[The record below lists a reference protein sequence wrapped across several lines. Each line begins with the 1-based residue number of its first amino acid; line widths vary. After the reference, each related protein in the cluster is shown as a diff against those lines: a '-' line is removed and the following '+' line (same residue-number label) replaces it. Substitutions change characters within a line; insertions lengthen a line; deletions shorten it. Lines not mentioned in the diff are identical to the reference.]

1 MINKY
6 TKFAD
11 IPFSA
16 EQWQLLKKAID
27 DDIDVCEFANENFST
42 DQLEVLIKGK
52 SYQVDISVI
61 NDPMIPAEQM
71 ENILDHIMKEMG
83 IYECEYEKVRRKW
96 LINITWMTLLII
108 LISTIAIIYLVNQD
122 TISLYSQNLQLQVED
137 SVELEAGAP
146 FNAMDY
152 VIFCS
157 DNGTL
162 KLPQISTDKIG
173 SYVLEYTL
181 SNEVK
186 EMKASLKLKIIDRQ
200 APLIYLKQEFL
211 SIEKNQN
218 FSCRNYVD
226 KVIDNV
232 DGDIT
237 DKVTCNTI
245 DFNKERQEITYTV
258 ADSSGNK
265 AVKKMIVVV
274 KQPII
279 YSENNVPDQKPATSS
294 VPVTASEKVY
304 PFQPGDTFESV
315 MNQCAVDGQNA
326 ISAGKANKYECK
338 PVTNSE
344 GIASGYRLIFE

>member
-1 MINKY
+1 
-6 TKFAD
+6 
-11 IPFSA
+11 
-16 EQWQLLKKAID
+16 
-27 DDIDVCEFANENFST
+27 
-42 DQLEVLIKGK
+42 
-52 SYQVDISVI
+52 
-61 NDPMIPAEQM
+61 
-71 ENILDHIMKEMG
+71 
-83 IYECEYEKVRRKW
+83 
-96 LINITWMTLLII
+96 
-108 LISTIAIIYLVNQD
+108 
-122 TISLYSQNLQLQVED
+122 
-137 SVELEAGAP
+137 
-146 FNAMDY
+146 
-152 VIFCS
+152 
-157 DNGTL
+157 
-162 KLPQISTDKIG
+162 
-173 SYVLEYTL
+173 
-181 SNEVK
+181 
-186 EMKASLKLKIIDRQ
+186 MKASLKLKIIDRQ

-294 VPVTASEKVY
+294 VLVTASEKVY